1 MNRLT
6 LKSSK
11 SKRRGQIR
19 ILGLRKKLLQIR
31 LIPKI
36 TLQSIQTSQIHD
48 ELAQSLF
55 DYWGKWEK
63 EKKINLSFPKI
74 AEKKSKASL
83 KKRSFLVLFLPHFL
97 RNQHSDSQNPTQT
110 TPDSIPYQIE
120 MEFPRELSTDQV
132 PDPLN
137 SLQNRVIEVVDNPNR
152 ESLTQQLYHSV
163 SADESGTT
171 GDENRPIVQR
181 HCLEKKRWERSR
193 EKEWLRKQCRE
204 K

>member
-55 DYWGKWEK
+55 AYWGKWEK
-63 EKKINLSFPKI
+63 EKKLTWAFQRLRKKNLKLVWKKDHSLSFSSHI
-74 AEKKSKASL
+74 FSETS
-83 KKRSFLVLFLPHFL
+83 
-97 RNQHSDSQNPTQT
+97 TQT
-110 TPDSIPYQIE
+110 HKTPHKQLLIRSRTRLKWS
-120 MEFPRELSTDQV
+120 F
-132 PDPLN
+132 
-137 SLQNRVIEVVDNPNR
+137 R
-152 ESLTQQLYHSV
+152 ESLAPTKSRTLSIASRTELSRLSIIQTVNPSLS
-163 SADESGTT
+163 SCTT
-171 GDENRPIVQR
+171 VWVPMNPAPPVTRIV
-181 HCLEKKRWERSR
+181 RSYNAIA
-193 EKEWLRKQCRE
+193 
-204 K
+204 